1 MWQLD
6 RARWLTR
13 HVCKELAKRDLSLNA
28 AFARFDRRRTGRLTA
43 ASLLRGLRSLG
54 IAVDS
59 VAYDVLLLAFR
70 TDRQGGFTKLEFR
83 THFEQISEADLATA
97 ADGAAATG
105 RGAAKPAKKGGAEG
119 ALDKLREQEEREE
132 KKTAAAA
139 AEARADGLP
148 ERKRR
153 SDGTPT
159 TAEEKSH
166 SSEAE
171 TAAGAASGEG
181 GSKR

>member
-139 AEARADGLP
+139 EARADGLP